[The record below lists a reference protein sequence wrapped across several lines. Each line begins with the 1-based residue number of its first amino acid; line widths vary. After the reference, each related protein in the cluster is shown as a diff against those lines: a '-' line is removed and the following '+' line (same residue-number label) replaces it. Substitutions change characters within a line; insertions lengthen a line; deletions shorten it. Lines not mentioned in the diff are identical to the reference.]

1 MDFGITLATAAD
13 SWKVVQRAEELGF
26 TYAWFYDTQM
36 LNADPFVAMA
46 AAAMKTHTINL
57 GTGVLVPSNRI
68 APVTANCLASLNKL
82 APGRI
87 HFGIATGF
95 TARRAMGLGA
105 VKLDDMAAYIRQVQ
119 GLFRRETVEAN
130 VEGQT
135 RKLRFLN
142 PELDLI
148 NTQDEIPLYLSAF
161 GPRSQALTAQLG
173 AGWIYSMRNPDQSAE
188 QLQQMQ
194 QAWHEAGRAPE
205 DLYAVAQ
212 GSGCVLAPGEAYDS
226 PKAKAQ
232 AGPSAIMI
240 LHDLVEADAHRS
252 LGYRIPDDLQ
262 PLLDAYK
269 ELYAEY
275 EPADARYLQVHRWH
289 LMKLRPE
296 EEPLATSDLIR
307 QLTFSGTTDL
317 LREGIRAL
325 RDAGVT
331 QFAAHIRYGQ
341 DAMLE
346 EWADVLSEV

>member
-13 SWKVVQRAEELGF
+13 SWKIVQRAEALGF
-26 TYAWFYDTQM
+26 THAWFYDTQM

-46 AAAMKTHTINL
+46 AAAMQTQTIHL

-68 APVTANCLASLNKL
+68 APVTANCLASLNHL

-119 GLFRRETVEAN
+119 GLLQRDTVE
-130 VEGQT
+130 VDIEGQT

-148 NTQDEIPLYLSAF
+148 NTQDAIPLYISAF

-173 AGWIYSMRNPDQSAE
+173 AGWIYGMRNPEQSVE
-188 QLQQMQ
+188 QLRRMQ
-194 QAWHEAGRAPE
+194 QVWRDAGRAPE
-205 DLYAVAQ
+205 DLYAIAQ

-232 AGPSAIMI
+232 AGPSAVMI
-240 LHDLVEADAHRS
+240 LHDLVEADVHRP
-252 LGYRIPDDLQ
+252 LGYRVPDDLQ

-269 ELYAEY
+269 AIYAEY

-296 EEPLATSDLIR
+296 EEALATSELIR
-307 QLTFSGTTDL
+307 KLTFSGTTDS
-317 LREGIRAL
+317 LREGLRTL
-325 RDAGVT
+325 RDAGYA

-341 DAMLE
+341 ESMLE
-346 EWADVLSEV
+346 AWADVLSGV